1 MAAVST
7 IGFDPPTVGTIK
19 TSKSKLL
26 QIEHIH
32 FQGTIF
38 QVHWNAAE
46 INNLP

>member
-1 MAAVST
+1 MTAEST

-32 FQGTIF
+32 VQDIIF
-38 QVHWNAAE
+38 QVRWNVAE